1 MTHQAIKYLTG
12 ESFST
17 KKWLDILLDLSNCVR
32 YNAPRFASGFAPSQ
46 PLWSAE
52 VAQSVEQRTE
62 NPRVR
67 SSILRLGTIYIRGL
81 ELLSRGFNLFYYAQC
96 AQIVPKKFMVVGG
109 EGCCGIFKVGF

>member
-1 MTHQAIKYLTG
+1 M
-12 ESFST
+12 
-17 KKWLDILLDLSNCVR
+17 LDLSNCVR
-32 YNAPRFASGFAPSQ
+32 YKAPRFAWGFAPSQ

-67 SSILRLGTIYIRGL
+67 SSILRLGTICIKGL

-96 AQIVPKKFMVVGG
+96 AQIVPNKFMVVGG
-109 EGCCGIFKVGF
+109 EDCCGIFKVGF